1 MLNALFKGT
10 YNNQY
15 GSQSEQITGVPI
27 KEDSLGYDPNNSVF
41 ESDSTGH
48 YNNIPNAM
56 LSNTTPNNNS
66 NPVVMMH
73 MTTPLPQSSGQG
85 DGSYPIGAP
94 RAAFEEE
101 EHQRQLIMM
110 QQSMSMGDQQPP
122 MMQRPKSSMSGHQS
136 RGVFLSFLSL

>member
-1 MLNALFKGT
+1 
-10 YNNQY
+10 
-15 GSQSEQITGVPI
+15 
-27 KEDSLGYDPNNSVF
+27 
-41 ESDSTGH
+41 
-48 YNNIPNAM
+48 M

-110 QQSMSMGDQQPP
+110 QQGMGDQQPP

-136 RGVFLSFLSL
+136 RGVFLSFLSS

>member
-15 GSQSEQITGVPI
+15 GSQSEQITGVPM

-101 EHQRQLIMM
+101 HQRQLIMM
-110 QQSMSMGDQQPP
+110 QQGMGDQQPP